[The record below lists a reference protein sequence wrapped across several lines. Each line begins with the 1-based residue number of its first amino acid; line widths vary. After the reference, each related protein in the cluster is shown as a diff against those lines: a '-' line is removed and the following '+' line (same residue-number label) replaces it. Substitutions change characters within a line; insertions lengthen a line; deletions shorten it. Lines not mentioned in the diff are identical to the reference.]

1 MNCLAADRLDSE
13 DKRKLQFLDRDITAI
28 VVNNLISD
36 IQSYTNESKFPSP
49 ILNYKEALQN
59 FNNMRGYKVP
69 RVAGKYIIFSFS
81 IKYFCL

>member
-13 DKRKLQFLDRDITAI
+13 DKRKLQFLDRDITDT
-28 VVNNLISD
+28 VVNMIISD
-36 IQSYTNESKFPSP
+36 IQSYNYESKIPPPFP
-49 ILNYKEALQN
+49 NYNEALKN